1 MMLPGPELGS
11 LSKIKFPSVHGGD
24 PQKNIEDGSEL
35 HLSEGF

>member
-11 LSKIKFPSVHGGD
+11 LSKIKFPSVHGGV
-24 PQKNIEDGSEL
+24 PLINIEDGGEL